1 MNETAV
7 EAISDKLAEV
17 ALLADELDKVL
28 QTNDVIRSEDKGVE
42 VTVSCRAIYIYSYS
56 IYNKVQSLVVLRTVE
71 FMKSLRRTSE
81 KRHTYVFDN
90 GTLSSVYC
98 TRNCL
103 Q

>member
-42 VTVSCRAIYIYSYS
+42 VTVSCRAIYIIYSYS
-56 IYNKVQSLVVLRTVE
+56 IYNKVQSLLVLRTVE

-98 TRNCL
+98 T
-103 Q
+103 

>member
-42 VTVSCRAIYIYSYS
+42 VTVSCRAIYI
-56 IYNKVQSLVVLRTVE
+56 LV
-71 FMKSLRRTSE
+71 
-81 KRHTYVFDN
+81 
-90 GTLSSVYC
+90 
-98 TRNCL
+98 
-103 Q
+103 

>member
-56 IYNKVQSLVVLRTVE
+56 IYNKVQSLVALRTVE

-81 KRHTYVFDN
+81 KRHTYVFDS

-98 TRNCL
+98 T
-103 Q
+103 